1 MIALLMSVVLSGAP
15 ADRQALLETPLLIA
29 NPYHCREVAER
40 VRDGQDAVARKLGQ
54 LPPAHA
60 EFALMRKVEGC
71 MVPVPMRFHR
81 PDLKSTPSPRDC
93 VLRRADGPSN
103 RR

>member
-1 MIALLMSVVLSGAP
+1 MIALLMTVVLSGAA
-15 ADRQALLETPLLIA
+15 ADRQALLDNPPLIA

-40 VRDGQDAVARKLGQ
+40 VRDGQAVEARKLGK

-71 MVPVPMRFHR
+71 MVAVPMT
-81 PDLKSTPSPRDC
+81 SYSPAPRS
-93 VLRRADGPSN
+93 GFPPQP
-103 RR
+103 

>member
-1 MIALLMSVVLSGAP
+1 MIALLMSVVLSGVP
-15 ADRQALLETPLLIA
+15 ADRQALLETPPLIA

-40 VRDGQDAVARKLGQ
+40 VGDGEAVTARKLGQ

-71 MVPVPMRFHR
+71 MVPVPMEFHR
-81 PDLKSTPSPRDC
+81 SVLKRVPAPQD
-93 VLRRADGPSN
+93 
-103 RR
+103 